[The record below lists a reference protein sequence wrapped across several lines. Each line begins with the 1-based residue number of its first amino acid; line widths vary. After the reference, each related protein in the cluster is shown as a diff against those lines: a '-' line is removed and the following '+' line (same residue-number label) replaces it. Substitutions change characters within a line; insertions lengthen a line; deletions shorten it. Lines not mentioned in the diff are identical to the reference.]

1 MFDMDQT
8 GIDREGLNALFKA
21 ELIGALK
28 CCKAALS
35 FMQAVRGGGSDA
47 AVSSEG
53 ATSGD
58 DDNDLSI
65 YGGKS
70 STIKVHMPRP
80 CHPRSAL
87 ATTHAM
93 WWAPQENSIGSLYDS
108 MAGDVVV
115 AELTGQALYSAGKEG
130 GSDKITH
137 AEFRAFLKA
146 NKVSCRVDMPVSTTC
161 MWNNSPAPPRCLM
174 APEPCLSPWP
184 LRCSEALF
192 SNWFTSI
199 ETWAGSNQTMLED

>member
-8 GIDREGLNALFKA
+8 GIDREGLKALFKA

-35 FMQAVRGGGSDA
+35 FMRAVQGGGSDA

-53 ATSGD
+53 GASGE

-70 STIKVHMPRP
+70 STIKVHMPCP
-80 CHPRSAL
+80 CHPWSAL
-87 ATTHAM
+87 AAHTM
-93 WWAPQENSIGSLYDS
+93 WWALQENSIGSLYDS
-108 MAGDVVV
+108 MGGDVIV
-115 AELTGQALYSAGKEG
+115 AELTGQALYSAGKEE

-146 NKVSCRVDMPVSTTC
+146 NKVSCRLDMPVSTTC
-161 MWNNSPAPPRCLM
+161 MRKKAPAPPRCLM
-174 APEPCLSPWP
+174 APEPCHSLWP
-184 LRCSEALF
+184 LWWSEALF

-199 ETWAGSNQTMLED
+199 ETWAGSNQTVLED